1 MKQNDLIAIESS
13 IPLQPNILTTNN
25 SRTNSVF
32 AHEWCF
38 NQSNGQ
44 DEVPPIILMVQATAT
59 VGDKIRIM
67 VRAMVIRIQV

>member
-1 MKQNDLIAIESS
+1 MKQNELIAIESF

-32 AHEWCF
+32 AHEWCLT
-38 NQSNGQ
+38 QSNGQ